1 MGYCHESDFVGHG
14 SVHDK
19 PCRVTQ
25 VLLGLCT
32 GNCCLWDKQSSIKSV
47 DVTPYEIWCNKKPIL
62 SCMRVWD
69 AQHMWR
75 GLCQISLMTNL
86 TSIYLWDI
94 LRKLE
99 DTTSTI
105 LWNKGVCFKA
115 CRLLKERVSL
125 KWRQV
130 GVKLNLMKFMTR
142 KWIWFNL
149 LIPNLLLMRWD
160 NRWTCGNTSS

>member
-1 MGYCHESDFVGHG
+1 MNRTLLDMVRYIISLAKLIKSF
-14 SVHDK
+14 
-19 PCRVTQ
+19 
-25 VLLGLCT
+25 LGLCT
-32 GNCCLWDKQSSIKSV
+32 GDCCLSVKQSSIKSV
-47 DVTPYEIWCNKKPIL
+47 DVAPYEIWCNKKPIL
-62 SCMRVWD
+62 SYMRVWD
-69 AQHMWR
+69 AQHIWR

-86 TSIYLWDI
+86 TNIYLWGI
-94 LRKLE
+94 LRKLK

-142 KWIWFNL
+142 KWIWINR
-149 LIPNLLLMRWD
+149 LIPNLLHMWWN
-160 NRWTCGNTSS
+160 NRLTYWNTSS